1 MNISISINA
10 EQQSALDDLLSEYNA
25 TQEAPVDAET
35 YLSAVLTGIIND
47 RVTRNFEA
55 SANAL
60 VSAAKSLPYEA
71 RLALIADVQ
80 AQLNP

>member
-1 MNISISINA
+1 MNISIILNA
-10 EQQSALDDLLSEYNA
+10 EQSNALDDLLADYNG
-25 TQEAPVDAET
+25 TQETHVDAET
-35 YLSAVLTGIIND
+35 YLVHVITGIVND

-71 RLALIADVQ
+71 RLQLIAEVQ
-80 AQLNP
+80 AKLTP